1 VPFRTSV
8 SAKHVSF
15 LNTYLTP
22 TNCLTKQIPVDRLIS
37 MNKFLA
43 TLLISFSLISFPSW
57 AADFKKGVFAYESGD
72 YETALR
78 EWVPLAE
85 QGDINAQTNLGFM
98 YSEGQGVPQDY
109 NTAVKWYTLAAE
121 QGGMDAQTSLGW
133 MYKMGDGVPQDYKTA
148 AKWYTLA
155 AEQGAANGQFVL
167 GLMYENGE
175 GVLQDYK
182 TAAKWYTLAAE
193 QGFEM
198 AQFFLGLIYLNGYG
212 ILQDLVYA
220 HMWLNIAAYNG
231 YEAAAFNRDIAAKQM
246 TPSQL
251 EKAQNLARECVAKDY
266 KGC

>member
-1 VPFRTSV
+1 
-8 SAKHVSF
+8 
-15 LNTYLTP
+15 
-22 TNCLTKQIPVDRLIS
+22 

-155 AEQGAANGQFVL
+155 AEQG
-167 GLMYENGE
+167 
-175 GVLQDYK
+175 
-182 TAAKWYTLAAE
+182 
-193 QGFEM
+193 FEM